1 MDLCIEGKV
10 ALVSGGSRGIGLA
23 IAEQLLREGA
33 RVVITGRS
41 LESLELAESVLG
53 KIAAD
58 KAFAIPADMTISDD
72 VDHAVAEAGRRFGP
86 VQIAISNVIGH
97 VIDPDENGPHAGFF
111 SSAKPADF
119 KTEFKQL
126 GLSAW
131 HLAAAVLPGMKRAGW
146 GRLINI
152 GSGVAREPAWE
163 LPHILPNVVRPAV
176 AGLYRCLAK
185 ELASD
190 GITVNSILTG
200 SIATERNRDYFVWL
214 ARERG
219 VSVEDLHKKF
229 YGASPI
235 KRPGLPSEMAA
246 LAAFLCS
253 GQASAISGQ
262 AIAMSGGTLRH
273 IY

>member
-1 MDLCIEGKV
+1 MDLCIDGKV
-10 ALVSGGSRGIGLA
+10 ALVSGGSRGIGFA
-23 IAEQLLREGA
+23 IAEELLREGA
-33 RVVITGRS
+33 MVVITGRS
-41 LESLELAESVLG
+41 RESLERAESNLQQ
-53 KIAAD
+53 IARR
-58 KAFAIPADMTISDD
+58 KAFAIAADMTIAGD

-97 VIDPDENGPHAGFF
+97 VIEPDEDGPHAGFF
-111 SSAKPADF
+111 ASTASASF

-131 HLAAAVLPGMKRAGW
+131 HLAAAVIPGMRRAGW

-185 ELASD
+185 ELASY

-200 SIATERNRDYFVWL
+200 SIATERNRDYFLWL

-219 VSVEDLHKKF
+219 VPVEDLYRKF
-229 YGASPI
+229 YGGSPI

-246 LAAFLCS
+246 LAVFFCS
-253 GQASAISGQ
+253 TRASAISGQ
-262 AIAMSGGTLRH
+262 AIAVSGGIFRH

>member
-1 MDLCIEGKV
+1 MDLCMEGKV
-10 ALVSGGSRGIGLA
+10 ALVSGGSRGIGYA
-23 IAEQLLREGA
+23 IAEELLREGA

-41 LESLELAESVLG
+41 RESIERAESNLRSIAPG
-53 KIAAD
+53 KIY
-58 KAFAIPADMTISDD
+58 AIPSDMTIADD
-72 VDHAVAEAGRRFGP
+72 VNHAVAETGRRYGP
-86 VQIAISNVIGH
+86 IQIAISNVIGH
-97 VIDPDENGPHAGFF
+97 VIDPDEKGPHAGFF
-111 SSAKPADF
+111 SSTSPADF
-119 KTEFKQL
+119 KIEFKQL

-131 HLAAAVLPGMKRAGW
+131 HLAVAVLPEMKSAGW

-185 ELASD
+185 ELAAY

-200 SIATERNRDYFVWL
+200 SIATERNRDYFLWL

-219 VSVEDLHKKF
+219 VPVEDLYKKF
-229 YGASPI
+229 YGGSPI
-235 KRPGLPSEMAA
+235 KRPGLPSEMAS

-253 GQASAISGQ
+253 SQASAISGQ
-262 AIAMSGGTLRH
+262 AIAVSGGNFRH